1 MTARLFVSIVAG
13 RTNIYTTL
21 KNTAVLA
28 GKLKFDGS
36 DVDFRIKGVA
46 LGGPV
51 GTSWYIDVGR
61 LCNSGYLYKPNLEN
75 YITISLEWWWSAIVG
90 HVSEINVNH
99 LRLIVG

>member
-36 DVDFRIKGVA
+36 DVDFRIKRVA

-51 GTSWYIDVGR
+51 GTS
-61 LCNSGYLYKPNLEN
+61 
-75 YITISLEWWWSAIVG
+75 
-90 HVSEINVNH
+90 
-99 LRLIVG
+99 

>member
-51 GTSWYIDVGR
+51 GTS
-61 LCNSGYLYKPNLEN
+61 
-75 YITISLEWWWSAIVG
+75 
-90 HVSEINVNH
+90 
-99 LRLIVG
+99 